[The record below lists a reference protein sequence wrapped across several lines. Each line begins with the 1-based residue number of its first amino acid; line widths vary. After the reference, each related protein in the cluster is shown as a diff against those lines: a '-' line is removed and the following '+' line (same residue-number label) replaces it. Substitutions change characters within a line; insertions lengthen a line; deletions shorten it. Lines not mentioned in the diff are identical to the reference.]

1 MPTHHKPTGISATL
15 LKQAVDGDE
24 NAFKSIYNLLSN
36 TMYGICLR
44 YSLYD
49 DEAND
54 MFQES
59 FTTLYLNLSKFR
71 NEGSFEGWAK
81 SIVVRTCL
89 DYVKARRPFI
99 FELNN
104 VPIKETNDLS
114 GFDKLSM
121 DELVKIIQLLPD
133 MFRLIINLY
142 CIEGYNH
149 KEIAEMLGIAEGTSK
164 SQLARAK
171 SILKEKLLHKVEQR
185 P

>member
-1 MPTHHKPTGISATL
+1 MLTHYKPTGISATL
-15 LKQAVDGDE
+15 LKQAIDGDE
-24 NAFKSIYNLLSN
+24 NAFKSIYDSLSN
-36 TMYGICLR
+36 TIYGICLR
-44 YSLYD
+44 YSLFD

-59 FTTLYLNLSKFR
+59 FATLYLNLSKFR
-71 NEGSFEGWAK
+71 HEGSFEGWAK
-81 SIVVRTCL
+81 TLAVRTCL
-89 DYVKARRPFI
+89 DYVKARRPFV

-104 VPIKETNDLS
+104 VAVKETNQLS

-121 DELVKIIQLLPD
+121 DELVKIIQQLPD

-171 SILKEKLLHKVEQR
+171 SILKEKLLHKVE
-185 P
+185 

>member
-1 MPTHHKPTGISATL
+1 MLTHPKPTGISSSL
-15 LKQAVDGDE
+15 INQAIEGDE
-24 NAFKSIYNLLSN
+24 NAFKSIYNLLSG

-44 YSLYD
+44 YSIYD

-59 FTTLYLNLSKFR
+59 FATLYLNLNKFR
-71 NEGSFEGWAK
+71 HEGSFEGWAK
-81 SIVVRTCL
+81 SLVLRTCL

-104 VPIKETNDLS
+104 IPIRETNQFS

-121 DELVKIIQLLPD
+121 DELVKIIQELPD

-149 KEIAEMLGIAEGTSK
+149 KEIADMLGIAEGTSK

-171 SILKEKLLHKVEQR
+171 SILKQKLLHKVEQR
-185 P
+185 I